1 LFGVT
6 AEYFDGWF
14 SDIARSTQRQEVF
27 TAGLGTPPEIGP
39 SNGLPFSGLQE
50 IAALL
55 AVPADGLLVDL
66 ACGRGGP
73 GMWLAR
79 ELGCRLVGVDFSAE
93 AVRQAT
99 DRRSLFGLED
109 RADFRVGTL
118 DATGLPSDSADA
130 LVCIDAFQ
138 FSTDH
143 AATAGEIRR
152 LVKPGGQVVLTTW
165 EGLDPDD
172 ENLGRLRDVHL
183 EDALWEAGF
192 DEVVLQERRD
202 WHENAHR
209 MWSDVAAG
217 GRGDDPA
224 MQSSYDEALRSLE
237 RHDKMR
243 RVMGVATTP

>member
-1 LFGVT
+1 MT

-14 SDIARSTQRQEVF
+14 ADIARSTARQGIF
-27 TAGLGTPPEIGP
+27 TEGLGTPPEVGP
-39 SNGLPFSGLQE
+39 SNGVPFSGLQE
-50 IAALL
+50 IAATLGG
-55 AVPADGLLVDL
+55 ATGGLLVDL

-79 ELGCRLVGVDFSAE
+79 ELGCRLVGVDFSTE
-93 AVRQAT
+93 AIRQANE
-99 DRRSLFGLED
+99 RRGLFGLED
-109 RADFRVGTL
+109 RATFQVGSL
-118 DATGLPSDSADA
+118 DDTGLESGSADRV
-130 LVCIDAFQ
+130 VCIDAFQ

-143 AATAGEIRR
+143 AATASEFRR
-152 LVKPGGQVVLTTW
+152 LLKPGGVLVATTW

-172 ENLGRLRDVHL
+172 ERLGRLRDVHL

-202 WHENAHR
+202 WHENARR
-209 MWSDVAAG
+209 MWASVAAG
-217 GRGDDPA
+217 ERGDDPA

-243 RVMGVATTP
+243 RVMGTAVAPRA